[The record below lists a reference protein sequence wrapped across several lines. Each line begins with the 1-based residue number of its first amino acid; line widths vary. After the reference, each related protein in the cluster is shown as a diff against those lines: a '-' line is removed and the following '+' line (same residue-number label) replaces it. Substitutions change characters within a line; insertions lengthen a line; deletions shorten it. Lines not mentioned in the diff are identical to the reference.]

1 MIKRYASMKP
11 ILTILLSSLLV
22 CGCSKKHAPTAQSAI
37 ALVEAG
43 KDVTLGGLV
52 LHVAKRDGSSIEGI
66 RIVRKEAAGKETTIL
81 ADTGTLSQ
89 GSDQSTVRIVLNN
102 VRRETKSQSG
112 TTTKTSEGM
121 AIEIHI
127 H

>member
-1 MIKRYASMKP
+1 MKP
-11 ILTILLSSLLV
+11 ILAILLSSILV
-22 CGCSKKHAPTAQSAI
+22 CGCSKKPIPTAQSAI

-52 LHVAKRDGSSIEGI
+52 LHVAKRDGSFIEGI
-66 RIVRKEAAGKETTIL
+66 RIARKEADGKETTIL

-112 TTTKTSEGM
+112 TTTKTSAGM
-121 AIEIHI
+121 AIEIHL